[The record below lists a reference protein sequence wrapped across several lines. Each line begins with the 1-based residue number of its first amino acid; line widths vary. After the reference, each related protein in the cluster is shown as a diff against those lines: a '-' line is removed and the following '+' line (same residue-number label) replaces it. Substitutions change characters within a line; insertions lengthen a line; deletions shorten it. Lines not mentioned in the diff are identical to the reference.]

1 MTAGAEM
8 QHAAVSGGRN
18 ISTSSAAETAAAY
31 NLPRFN
37 SASISGSRTSAQAPL
52 SSNA

>member
-18 ISTSSAAETAAAY
+18 ISTSSAAETAAATICPD
-31 NLPRFN
+31 LTPPVFPDRV
-37 SASISGSRTSAQAPL
+37 RPPKRL
-52 SSNA
+52 